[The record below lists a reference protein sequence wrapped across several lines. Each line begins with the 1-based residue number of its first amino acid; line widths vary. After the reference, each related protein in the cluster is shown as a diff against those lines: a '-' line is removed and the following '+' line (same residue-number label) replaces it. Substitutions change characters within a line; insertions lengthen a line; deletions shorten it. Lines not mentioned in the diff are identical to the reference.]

1 MYSVQDRTMMTVAF
15 VRFLRMLMAEVSQ
28 AMERGVMAGNAR
40 ARDEV
45 LVDVAVDPESEPE
58 ADGDGTN
65 LMQKTLTSHL
75 RTAGGGNWFERLQAF
90 QQALSGLPAP
100 MRNANIQGMQARCTS
115 KGSEPGGGARMEDFR
130 AVLVAMLEV
139 EEATRAVGD
148 VGWQLHWWNI
158 LFGAETGELPTSS
171 TDRACFAGPNA
182 GVTRVNSSEPAVTD
196 AMLEEMAEDERR
208 HREQREAEAREK
220 RTATRRPR
228 PPRGGVP
235 CLPGKPAGR
244 REGWKAAA
252 GTHSG
257 GPEGMGG
264 LGMATDPR
272 GTPGEAVEVD
282 HGSDCG
288 WWSPPWGPMAEQ
300 DAPASLWQ
308 RWHTTETSHRTPDDQ
323 RAQSG

>member
-1 MYSVQDRTMMTVAF
+1 M
-15 VRFLRMLMAEVSQ
+15 
-28 AMERGVMAGNAR
+28 
-40 ARDEV
+40 
-45 LVDVAVDPESEPE
+45 DPEPEPE

-65 LMQKTLTSHL
+65 LMQKTLTSRL

-139 EEATRAVGD
+139 EEATTAVGD

-182 GVTRVNSSEPAVTD
+182 GGIRVNSSEPPVTD

-208 HREQREAEAREK
+208 HREQREAEVREK
-220 RTATRRPR
+220 ERQQEDHARLEEEFHAYHESLLDTERD
-228 PPRGGVP
+228 
-235 CLPGKPAGR
+235 GR
-244 REGWKAAA
+244 QQRELTAAA
-252 GTHSG
+252 LKEWEDWEWQQILAEP
-257 GPEGMGG
+257 PEKRSRLTMEVTVGGG
-264 LGMATDPR
+264 LR
-272 GTPGEAVEVD
+272 
-282 HGSDCG
+282 
-288 WWSPPWGPMAEQ
+288 PWGPMAEP